1 MADLKNIAKMQI
13 GGPKYPEKKR
23 INLYQREFKKGIIVG
38 EVAAFAAFLG
48 FLYVFAQV
56 GIVEPLKQAE
66 RAEAAYERMEKQLE
80 VMRNANSV
88 MPEVTEKY
96 AHYGNAWRT
105 DEEALIPDRLVMMD
119 VMKNKIFPVCD
130 NIESF
135 SLMDDQI
142 SFSFRLMRGTLL
154 SDIVK
159 QVEEDENVRYVTASV
174 EATPGESEEGQEN
187 VRASDKKVTVDMIIY
202 FQQPEESE
210 EEAES

>member
-1 MADLKNIAKMQI
+1 MADLKRIAKMQI

-23 INLYQREFKKGIIVG
+23 INLYQREFKKGIVLG
-38 EVAAFAAFLG
+38 EVAAFAVFMG
-48 FLYVFAQV
+48 FLYLFAQF
-56 GIVEPLKQAE
+56 GIVQPMQEAE
-66 RAEAAYERMEKQLE
+66 RAEAAYDRMAKQLE
-80 VMRNANSV
+80 AMRSANSV
-88 MPEVTEKY
+88 MPEVTENY
-96 AHYGNAWRT
+96 AHYGNAWQT
-105 DEEALIPDRLVMMD
+105 DEEAQIPDRLVMMD

-202 FQQPEESE
+202 FQQPVESE
-210 EEAES
+210 EETES